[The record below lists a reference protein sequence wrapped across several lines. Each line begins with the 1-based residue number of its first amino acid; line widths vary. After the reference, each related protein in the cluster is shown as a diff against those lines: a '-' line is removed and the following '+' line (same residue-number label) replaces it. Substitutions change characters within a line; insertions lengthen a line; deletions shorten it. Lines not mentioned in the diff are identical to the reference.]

1 MKKNYR
7 TIIKEIDG
15 IHKKRKEL
23 NKREDFLV
31 NSIC

>member
-1 MKKNYR
+1 MKKNYK
-7 TIIKEIDG
+7 TIIKEIDR

-31 NSIC
+31 ASL